1 MKERRPSLW
10 RWCPQPER
18 LKLTRTRP
26 TERAWLPLIATA
38 LILSLLAFQG
48 IQMWTPSA
56 VNTSYPNNYAAFPTV
71 EPRLETPAETVPAA
85 ESTTSV
91 SSDHLTVQFTF
102 PESADP
108 GNTVTIS
115 ATTTAKANKRVNSL
129 SIEVFTYVDRQLAK
143 VATATVLKEQ
153 KIRSGDTWQTT
164 LAVTIPLNA
173 ERSTMIGTVTE
184 VWEETSS
191 YYSSSY
197 YLPYYPYYGPYP
209 YSSSYPYYP
218 SYPYDRTIF
227 YAYQPSYVVTE
238 KSSQQTLPLTYV
250 LATTPE
256 YDELL
261 AKHEQLQ
268 QEYDALVAR
277 HNELSSKYDSLRAD
291 YDQAVSKYN
300 QLESNYNTAVLELA
314 NYKTLTYIL
323 IVVAAALGAA
333 LALLLV
339 QRGQVTQPP
348 KKSKD

>member
-1 MKERRPSLW
+1 MKQRRSSLS

-26 TERAWLPLIATA
+26 TERAWLPLIASA

-71 EPRLETPAETVPAA
+71 EPRLEAPTETTPAA
-85 ESTTSV
+85 ESTTLV

-108 GNTVTIS
+108 GRTVTIS
-115 ATTTAKANKRVNSL
+115 ATTTAKANKKVNSL
-129 SIEVFTYVDRQLAK
+129 SIEVFAYVDRQLAK

-173 ERSTMIGTVTE
+173 QRSTVIGTVTE

-191 YYSSSY
+191 YYPSSY
-197 YLPYYPYYGPYP
+197 YLTYYPYHPYDPYYPPYP
-209 YSSSYPYYP
+209 YN
-218 SYPYDRTIF
+218 TIF
-227 YAYQPSYVVTE
+227 YAYQPSYVVTQ

-256 YDELL
+256 YDQLL

-277 HNELSSKYDSLRAD
+277 HNELSSKYESLRAD
-291 YDQAVSKYN
+291 YDQTVSKYN

-323 IVVAAALGAA
+323 IVVAVALCAALVF
-333 LALLLV
+333 LLV
-339 QRGQVTQPP
+339 QRRRVTQPP
-348 KKSKD
+348 KKSED

>member
-1 MKERRPSLW
+1 
-10 RWCPQPER
+10 
-18 LKLTRTRP
+18 
-26 TERAWLPLIATA
+26 
-38 LILSLLAFQG
+38 
-48 IQMWTPSA
+48 
-56 VNTSYPNNYAAFPTV
+56 
-71 EPRLETPAETVPAA
+71 
-85 ESTTSV
+85 
-91 SSDHLTVQFTF
+91 LTVQFTF

-108 GNTVTIS
+108 GKTVTIS

-153 KIRSGDTWQTT
+153 KIRSGDIWQTT

>member
-1 MKERRPSLW
+1 MKERRSSLW

-18 LKLTRTRP
+18 LKLARTRP
-26 TERAWLPLIATA
+26 TERTWLPLVASA

-56 VNTSYPNNYAAFPTV
+56 VNTSYPNNYSAVPTV
-71 EPRLETPAETVPAA
+71 EPRLETPTETAPAA

-108 GNTVTIS
+108 GKTITIS
-115 ATTTAKANKRVNSL
+115 ATTTARANKKVNSL
-129 SIEVFTYVDRQLAK
+129 SIEVFTYVDQQLAK

-173 ERSTMIGTVTE
+173 QRSTMIGTVTE
-184 VWEETSS
+184 VWEETTS

-197 YLPYYPYYGPYP
+197 YLPYYPYYPYYPYDPYYPPYP
-209 YSSSYPYYP
+209 YNY
-218 SYPYDRTIF
+218 TIF
-227 YAYQPSYVVTE
+227 YVYEPSYVVTE
-238 KSSQQTLPLTYV
+238 KSSQQTVPLTYV

-256 YDELL
+256 YEQLL
-261 AKHEQLQ
+261 AKHKQLQ
-268 QEYDALVAR
+268 QEYDALVAK
-277 HNELSSKYDSLRAD
+277 HNELSSKYESLRVD
-291 YDQAVSKYN
+291 YDQTVSRYN
-300 QLESNYNTAVLELA
+300 KLESNYNTAVLELA

-323 IVVAAALGAA
+323 IVVAVALGAA
-333 LALLLV
+333 FVFLLV
-339 QRGQVTQPP
+339 QRRRVIQPP
-348 KKSKD
+348 KKSEE

>member
-1 MKERRPSLW
+1 MKERRSSLW

-18 LKLTRTRP
+18 LKLARTRP
-26 TERAWLPLIATA
+26 TERAWIPLIASA

-71 EPRLETPAETVPAA
+71 EPRRETPTETAPAA

-91 SSDHLTVQFTF
+91 SSDHFTVQFTF

-108 GNTVTIS
+108 GKTVTVS
-115 ATTTAKANKRVNSL
+115 ATTTAKANKKVNSL
-129 SIEVFTYVDRQLAK
+129 SIEVFAYVDRQLAK

-173 ERSTMIGTVTE
+173 QRSTMIGTVTE

-191 YYSSSY
+191 YYSSWY
-197 YLPYYPYYGPYP
+197 YLPYYPYHPYYP
-209 YSSSYPYYP
+209 YYDPYPYYP
-218 SYPYDRTIF
+218 PYPYNYTVF

-238 KSSQQTLPLTYV
+238 KSSRQTLPLTYV

-256 YDELL
+256 YDQLL

-277 HNELSSKYDSLRAD
+277 HNELSSEYESLRAD
-291 YDQAVSKYN
+291 YDQTVSKYN

-323 IVVAAALGAA
+323 IVVVVALGAA
-333 LALLLV
+333 LVFLLV
-339 QRGQVTQPP
+339 QRRRVTQPP
-348 KKSKD
+348 KKSED